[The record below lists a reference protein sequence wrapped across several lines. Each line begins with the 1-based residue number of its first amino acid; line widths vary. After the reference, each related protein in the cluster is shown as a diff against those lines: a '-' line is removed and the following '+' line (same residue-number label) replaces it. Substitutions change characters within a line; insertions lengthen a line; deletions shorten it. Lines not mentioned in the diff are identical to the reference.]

1 MSRFRLEILTPTRV
15 FYQGDCQSLVVPI
28 SDGMMGIR
36 AGHMPM
42 TASVAFGEAYYI
54 QPDGEKTVFSI
65 SGGIL
70 DVANHTVRLLCESA
84 LLPEEIDEEAA
95 RISAENARLELE
107 KEQSHAD
114 YLMSRLMLNNA
125 INNLKVKR
133 KNTLN

>member
-1 MSRFRLEILTPTRV
+1 MSFFHLEILTPARV
-15 FYQGDCQSLVVPI
+15 FYSGDCQSLVVPI
-28 SDGMMGIR
+28 SDGMMGVR
-36 AGHMPM
+36 AGHLPM

-54 QPDGEKTVFSI
+54 RPDGERIAFSV

-70 DVANHTVRLLCESA
+70 DVAGPAVRLLCESA

-95 RISAENARLELE
+95 RTAAENARLELE
-107 KEQSHAD
+107 KEQSHTD
-114 YLMSRLMLNNA
+114 YLMSKLMLNNA